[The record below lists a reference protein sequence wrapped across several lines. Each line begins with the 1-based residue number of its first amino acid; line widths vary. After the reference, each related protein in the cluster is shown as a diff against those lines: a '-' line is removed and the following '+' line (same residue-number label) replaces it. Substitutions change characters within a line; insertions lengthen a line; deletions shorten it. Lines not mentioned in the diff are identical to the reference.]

1 MLKKLLISALIA
13 ASAIFAT
20 SCKKDDGQI
29 VPVDITVSAEEVI
42 IDSIPAGPV
51 QITLKSNR
59 PWSVDIQVE
68 NPWGDEN
75 ANWITVD
82 PIEGGQ
88 TEGQVITLTAQKN
101 VTDSINYERAVRVYF
116 RTDKQIFASV
126 RVYQKGVT
134 KPNAWVYKSVK
145 ELRDIAKDLDRNS
158 TDAIDIKEPWIVKGI
173 VISSGSNPQTVS
185 NKNLFIQD
193 ETAGILLYTDAYSNF
208 AFGDEVEVKLK
219 GGNIKYYHQLLQF
232 TPENTAMVSGTGL
245 KEEPKATLVE
255 NGEDFVKGTFESMY
269 VKMTAQVVSSDLEK
283 TMADSPVIETE
294 DGASF
299 LMYTRSE
306 GPSWSTQKVPQGA
319 GTVYGLCT
327 SYSGVYQLVPQREKD
342 FAEMTGARFTGKP
355 AVTTGEAQLSDDMES
370 ALLSGSFVYE
380 GEVSD
385 ITEVGFYWKKSEDEE
400 YTELKA
406 DAVSESFTATLAGLE
421 KGATYS
427 FKAYVKIGE
436 RCYEGSEKLF
446 ITSDETILTVA
457 QFVEVLKTLESGSSL
472 INVGTYVE
480 GIVVGDGDGGN
491 LNKAL
496 AVADASGEANSGMY
510 IYDKDGAFV
519 NNFNIGDKVKIRL
532 AGAKLEI
539 YNELREIVWDSY
551 SDDIELISSANSFT
565 IPQITAAQFNS
576 GNYQAMRVEV
586 INLQSKNGQGAVW
599 NDGSN
604 NNINTIFAD
613 DSGEEIAVRT
623 YKGVSWASNAI
634 PEDVIGGII
643 GVASC
648 YGTTQ
653 QLFPVVESDVA
664 AFTSVV
670 NFKSFEVSA
679 SEDLANI
686 NFAIEYTVN
695 EKEVSAAY
703 IRAKKEGSSES
714 QDFAINP
721 IESPII
727 YSIDIAQFERGVNYE
742 FTAVLVVDSKEYTQS
757 TIFFIPALAE
767 TTITVKELVEFLL
780 TAESGTSLA
789 GVATYVEGIVVGD
802 GDGGNLNKALAVADA
817 SGEANSGM
825 YIYDKSGAFVNNFN
839 IGDKVRIRLAG
850 AKLDIYNELREIVWD
865 SYADDIELI
874 SSANSFTIPQITA
887 AQFNSG
893 DYQAMRV
900 EVINLQSKNGQGAV
914 WNDGSNNNINTI
926 FADDSGEEIAVRT
939 YKSVSWAKNTI
950 NEEVK
955 GSIFGVASCY
965 NTTQQLFPVVE
976 SDVAAFKVP
985 IKFNSFEVT
994 LSEENGTVDFLI
1006 DYELEP
1012 GSTIDYISLF
1022 GETDNVRDFEHP
1034 FDAASFGVSPLTYSK
1049 SIDELKRGKLYNFCV
1064 AFVVDGYTYLT
1075 QGVQLFIPEVQ
1086 ETTFTVKELVNHLL
1100 SAQENESLAS
1110 VATYVEGYV
1119 AGYNQD
1125 ENLFKCLAVVDNT
1138 GEEYSGVMLYGQNEF
1153 NSDFQ
1158 IGDKV
1163 RIALA
1168 NAYYSPFNG
1177 LRQVRFT
1184 SYTKDSDIQVLESGA
1199 TIQDVNISV
1208 ADFLTGAHQAMRVS
1222 VSGIS
1227 AKSDYVSKQWLN
1239 KPLFTDGS
1247 NEFYVETYKTS
1258 SWAEEYISDAS
1269 GTVRGIH
1276 YGTSLKPQTRSDID
1290 EALFGSAPSAI
1301 ITPVPLPAG
1310 FDPTTANFDIL
1321 SAMSAS
1327 GSSYNKAEANTGDIN
1342 GSGNVT
1348 ILKLDPRK
1356 AEAYLEAPV
1365 PAGAAGATKLSMV
1378 AVSWKG
1384 DSAEF
1389 IVTIKNGGTIN
1400 GQESVSFTAP
1410 SNDGASSTAPFHLT
1424 NLTEYYEFTLDGIT
1438 DESVIR
1444 IEAKA
1449 KRALVS
1455 AVNFE

>member
-1 MLKKLLISALIA
+1 MNNSNLIIVMLKKLLISALIA

-42 IDSIPAGPV
+42 IDSIPTGPV

-101 VTDSINYERAVRVYF
+101 VTDSVNYERAVRIYF

-145 ELRDIAKDLDRNS
+145 ELRDIAKDLDRNT

-185 NKNLFIQD
+185 SKNLFIQD
-193 ETAGILLYTDAYSNF
+193 ETAGILLYTDAYTNF

-219 GGNIKYYHQLLQF
+219 GGNIKYYNQLLQF
-232 TPENTAMVSGTGL
+232 TPENTAMVSGTGR

-255 NGEDFVKGTFESMY
+255 NGEDFVKGTYESMY

-319 GTVYGLCT
+319 GTVYGLCN
-327 SYSGVYQLVPQREKD
+327 SFSGVYQLVPQREKD

-355 AVTTGEAQLSDDMES
+355 AVTTGEAQLSDNMES

-385 ITEVGFYWKKSEDEE
+385 ITEAGFYWKKSEDEE
-400 YTELKA
+400 YAELKA
-406 DAVSESFTATLAGLE
+406 DVVSESFTATLTGLE
-421 KGATYS
+421 KGASYS

-496 AVADASGEANSGMY
+496 AVADAAGEANSGMY

-519 NNFNIGDKVKIRL
+519 ND
-532 AGAKLEI
+532 
-539 YNELREIVWDSY
+539 
-551 SDDIELISSANSFT
+551 
-565 IPQITAAQFNS
+565 
-576 GNYQAMRVEV
+576 
-586 INLQSKNGQGAVW
+586 
-599 NDGSN
+599 
-604 NNINTIFAD
+604 
-613 DSGEEIAVRT
+613 
-623 YKGVSWASNAI
+623 
-634 PEDVIGGII
+634 
-643 GVASC
+643 
-648 YGTTQ
+648 
-653 QLFPVVESDVA
+653 
-664 AFTSVV
+664 
-670 NFKSFEVSA
+670 
-679 SEDLANI
+679 
-686 NFAIEYTVN
+686 
-695 EKEVSAAY
+695 
-703 IRAKKEGSSES
+703 
-714 QDFAINP
+714 
-721 IESPII
+721 
-727 YSIDIAQFERGVNYE
+727 
-742 FTAVLVVDSKEYTQS
+742 
-757 TIFFIPALAE
+757 
-767 TTITVKELVEFLL
+767 
-780 TAESGTSLA
+780 
-789 GVATYVEGIVVGD
+789 
-802 GDGGNLNKALAVADA
+802 
-817 SGEANSGM
+817 
-825 YIYDKSGAFVNNFN
+825 FN

-865 SYADDIELI
+865 SYSDDIELI
-874 SSANSFTIPQITA
+874 SSGNSFTIPQITA

-900 EVINLQSKNGQGAV
+900 EVINLQSKNGPGAV
-914 WNDGSNNNINTI
+914 WNDGSSNNVNTYFEDI
-926 FADDSGEEIAVRT
+926 STKEEIIVRT
-939 YKSVSWAKNTI
+939 YKGVSWAKSVIGHLNI
-950 NEEVK
+950 AAI
-955 GSIFGVASCY
+955 SGVASCY
-965 NTTQQLFPVVE
+965 GTTQQLFPVVE
-976 SDVAAFKVP
+976 SDIAAFDVP
-985 IKFNSFEVT
+985 ITFNTFEIS
-994 LSEENGTVDFLI
+994 LSEDNSTVDFLLE
-1006 DYELEP
+1006 YELKSSAEL
-1012 GSTIDYISLF
+1012 STVKLL
-1022 GETDNVRDFEHP
+1022 GETGGE
-1034 FDAASFGVSPLTYSK
+1034 GVLELEMTAGSPITYS
-1049 SIDELKRGKLYNFCV
+1049 IDINELQRGATYNFF
-1064 AFVVDGYTYLT
+1064 FVFMIDDQTYTT
-1075 QGVQLFIPEVQ
+1075 EGKSFFVPELE
-1086 ETTFTVKELVNHLL
+1086 ETTITVKELVTRLL
-1100 SAQENESLAS
+1100 DTEDGASLAS

-1125 ENLFKCLAVVDNT
+1125 QNLFRCLAVVDNT
-1138 GEEYSGVMLYGQNEF
+1138 GEEYSGVMLYGQDEF
-1153 NSDFQ
+1153 NTDFQ

-1163 RIALA
+1163 RISLA
-1168 NAYYSPFNG
+1168 NAYYSPYNG
-1177 LRQVRFT
+1177 LRQVKFT
-1184 SYTKDSDIQVLESGA
+1184 SYEKGVDIEVIESGA
-1199 TIQDVNISV
+1199 TIQDVNIS
-1208 ADFLTGAHQAMRVS
+1208 AAEFLTGAHQAMRVS
-1222 VSGIS
+1222 VSGIT
-1227 AKSDYVSKQWLN
+1227 AKADYVSKQWLN

-1258 SWAEEYISDAS
+1258 SWAEEYISDAT

-1276 YGTSLKPQTRSDID
+1276 YGTSLKPQTKSDID
-1290 EALFGSAPSAI
+1290 EALFGSAPSDV
-1301 ITPVPLPAG
+1301 ITPVPLPSD

-1321 SAMSAS
+1321 SAMSAP
-1327 GSSYNKAEANTGDIN
+1327 GSSHNKADGNTGDIN
-1342 GSGNVT
+1342 GSETIT

-1356 AEAYLEAPV
+1356 AQAYLEAPV
-1365 PAGAAGATKLSMV
+1365 PAGVAGATKLSMV

-1384 DSAEF
+1384 DSAEI

-1400 GQESVSFTAP
+1400 GQESISFTAP
-1410 SNDGASSTAPFHLT
+1410 SNDGASFSAPFHIT
-1424 NLTEYYEFTLDGIT
+1424 DLTEYYEFTLDGIT
-1438 DESVIR
+1438 NESVIR
-1444 IEAKA
+1444 IEAKS
-1449 KRALVS
+1449 KRALVA

>member
-1 MLKKLLISALIA
+1 MNNSNLIIVMLKKLLISALIA

-42 IDSIPAGPV
+42 IDSIPTGPV

-82 PIEGGQ
+82 PQEGGQ

-101 VTDSINYERAVRVYF
+101 VTDSVNYERAVRIYF

-145 ELRDIAKDLDRNS
+145 ELRDIAKDLDRNT

-185 NKNLFIQD
+185 SKNLFIQD
-193 ETAGILLYTDAYSNF
+193 ETAGILLYTDAYTNF

-219 GGNIKYYHQLLQF
+219 GGNIKYYYQLLQF
-232 TPENTAMVSGTGL
+232 TPENTAMVSGTGR

-255 NGEDFVKGTFESMY
+255 NGEDFVKGTYESMY

-319 GTVYGLCT
+319 GTVYGLCN
-327 SYSGVYQLVPQREKD
+327 SFSGVYQLVPQREKD

-355 AVTTGEAQLSDDMES
+355 AVTTGEAQLSDNME

-385 ITEVGFYWKKSEDEE
+385 ITEAGFYWKKSENEE
-400 YTELKA
+400 YSELKA
-406 DAVSESFTATLAGLE
+406 DAVSESFTATLTGLE

-496 AVADASGEANSGMY
+496 AVADAAGEANSGMY

-519 NNFNIGDKVKIRL
+519 ND
-532 AGAKLEI
+532 
-539 YNELREIVWDSY
+539 
-551 SDDIELISSANSFT
+551 
-565 IPQITAAQFNS
+565 
-576 GNYQAMRVEV
+576 
-586 INLQSKNGQGAVW
+586 
-599 NDGSN
+599 
-604 NNINTIFAD
+604 
-613 DSGEEIAVRT
+613 
-623 YKGVSWASNAI
+623 
-634 PEDVIGGII
+634 
-643 GVASC
+643 
-648 YGTTQ
+648 
-653 QLFPVVESDVA
+653 
-664 AFTSVV
+664 
-670 NFKSFEVSA
+670 
-679 SEDLANI
+679 
-686 NFAIEYTVN
+686 
-695 EKEVSAAY
+695 
-703 IRAKKEGSSES
+703 
-714 QDFAINP
+714 
-721 IESPII
+721 
-727 YSIDIAQFERGVNYE
+727 
-742 FTAVLVVDSKEYTQS
+742 
-757 TIFFIPALAE
+757 
-767 TTITVKELVEFLL
+767 
-780 TAESGTSLA
+780 
-789 GVATYVEGIVVGD
+789 
-802 GDGGNLNKALAVADA
+802 
-817 SGEANSGM
+817 
-825 YIYDKSGAFVNNFN
+825 FN

-865 SYADDIELI
+865 SYSDDIELI
-874 SSANSFTIPQITA
+874 SSGNSFTIPQITA

-914 WNDGSNNNINTI
+914 WNDGTNNNVNTI

-939 YKSVSWAKNTI
+939 YKGVSWAKNI
-950 NEEVK
+950 IADKVEA
-955 GSIFGVASCY
+955 SISGVASCY
-965 NTTQQLFPVVE
+965 GTTQQLFPVVE
-976 SDVAAFKVP
+976 SDIAAFNIP
-985 IKFNSFEVT
+985 ITFNTFEIS
-994 LSEENGTVDFLI
+994 LSEDNSTVDFLLE
-1006 DYELEP
+1006 YELKSSAEL
-1012 GSTIDYISLF
+1012 TTVNLF
-1022 GETDNVRDFEHP
+1022 GETGGQ
-1034 FDAASFGVSPLTYSK
+1034 GVLELEMTAGSPITYS
-1049 SIDELKRGKLYNFCV
+1049 IDINELQRGATYNFFFS
-1064 AFVVDGYTYLT
+1064 FVIDDQTYHT
-1075 QGVQLFIPEVQ
+1075 EGKSFFVPELE
-1086 ETTFTVKELVNHLL
+1086 ETTITVKELVTRLL
-1100 SAQENESLAS
+1100 DTEDGASLAS

-1125 ENLFKCLAVVDNT
+1125 QNLFKCLAVVDNT
-1138 GEEYSGVMLYGQNEF
+1138 GEEYSGVMLYGQDEF
-1153 NSDFQ
+1153 NTDFQ

-1163 RIALA
+1163 RISLA
-1168 NAYYSPFNG
+1168 NAYYSPYNG
-1177 LRQVRFT
+1177 LRQVKFT
-1184 SYTKDSDIQVLESGA
+1184 SYEKGVDIEVIESGA
-1199 TIQDVNISV
+1199 TIQDVNIS
-1208 ADFLTGAHQAMRVS
+1208 AAEFLTGAHQAMRVS
-1222 VSGIS
+1222 VIGIT
-1227 AKSDYVSKQWLN
+1227 AKADYVSKQWLN

-1258 SWAEEYISDAS
+1258 SWAEEYISDAT

-1276 YGTSLKPQTRSDID
+1276 YGTSLKPQTKSDID
-1290 EALFGSAPSAI
+1290 EALFGSAPSDV
-1301 ITPVPLPAG
+1301 ITPVPLPSD

-1321 SAMSAS
+1321 SAMSAP
-1327 GSSYNKAEANTGDIN
+1327 GSSHNKADGNTGDIN
-1342 GSGNVT
+1342 GSETIT

-1356 AEAYLEAPV
+1356 AQAYLEAPV
-1365 PAGAAGATKLSMV
+1365 PAGVAGATKLSMV

-1384 DSAEF
+1384 DSAEI

-1400 GQESVSFTAP
+1400 GQESISFTAP
-1410 SNDGASSTAPFHLT
+1410 SNDGASSTAPFHLN

-1444 IEAKA
+1444 IEAKS
-1449 KRALVS
+1449 KRALVA

>member
-355 AVTTGEAQLSDDMES
+355 AVSTGEAQLSDDMES

-664 AFTSVV
+664 AF
-670 NFKSFEVSA
+670 
-679 SEDLANI
+679 
-686 NFAIEYTVN
+686 
-695 EKEVSAAY
+695 
-703 IRAKKEGSSES
+703 
-714 QDFAINP
+714 
-721 IESPII
+721 
-727 YSIDIAQFERGVNYE
+727 
-742 FTAVLVVDSKEYTQS
+742 
-757 TIFFIPALAE
+757 
-767 TTITVKELVEFLL
+767 
-780 TAESGTSLA
+780 
-789 GVATYVEGIVVGD
+789 
-802 GDGGNLNKALAVADA
+802 
-817 SGEANSGM
+817 
-825 YIYDKSGAFVNNFN
+825 
-839 IGDKVRIRLAG
+839 
-850 AKLDIYNELREIVWD
+850 
-865 SYADDIELI
+865 
-874 SSANSFTIPQITA
+874 
-887 AQFNSG
+887 
-893 DYQAMRV
+893 
-900 EVINLQSKNGQGAV
+900 
-914 WNDGSNNNINTI
+914 
-926 FADDSGEEIAVRT
+926 
-939 YKSVSWAKNTI
+939 
-950 NEEVK
+950 
-955 GSIFGVASCY
+955 
-965 NTTQQLFPVVE
+965 
-976 SDVAAFKVP
+976 KVP

-1012 GSTIDYISLF
+1012 GSTVDYISIF

-1064 AFVVDGYTYLT
+1064 VFVVDGYTYLT

-1290 EALFGSAPSAI
+1290 EALFGSAPADV

>member
-1 MLKKLLISALIA
+1 MLKKLLISAFIA
-13 ASAIFAT
+13 ALAIFAT

-101 VTDSINYERAVRVYF
+101 VTDSVNYERAVRVYF

-193 ETAGILLYTDAYSNF
+193 ETAGILLYTDAYTNF
-208 AFGDEVEVKLK
+208 AFGDEVEVRLK

-232 TPENTAMVSGTGL
+232 TPENTAMVSGTGR

-299 LMYTRSE
+299 LMFTRSE

-355 AVTTGEAQLSDDMES
+355 AVTTGEAQFSDDMES

-421 KGATYS
+421 KGTTYS

-446 ITSDETILTVA
+446 TTSDETILTVA

-532 AGAKLEI
+532 AGAKLDI

-551 SDDIELISSANSFT
+551 SDDIELISS
-565 IPQITAAQFNS
+565 
-576 GNYQAMRVEV
+576 G
-586 INLQSKNGQGAVW
+586 
-599 NDGSN
+599 
-604 NNINTIFAD
+604 
-613 DSGEEIAVRT
+613 
-623 YKGVSWASNAI
+623 
-634 PEDVIGGII
+634 
-643 GVASC
+643 
-648 YGTTQ
+648 
-653 QLFPVVESDVA
+653 
-664 AFTSVV
+664 
-670 NFKSFEVSA
+670 
-679 SEDLANI
+679 
-686 NFAIEYTVN
+686 
-695 EKEVSAAY
+695 
-703 IRAKKEGSSES
+703 
-714 QDFAINP
+714 
-721 IESPII
+721 
-727 YSIDIAQFERGVNYE
+727 
-742 FTAVLVVDSKEYTQS
+742 
-757 TIFFIPALAE
+757 
-767 TTITVKELVEFLL
+767 
-780 TAESGTSLA
+780 
-789 GVATYVEGIVVGD
+789 
-802 GDGGNLNKALAVADA
+802 
-817 SGEANSGM
+817 
-825 YIYDKSGAFVNNFN
+825 
-839 IGDKVRIRLAG
+839 
-850 AKLDIYNELREIVWD
+850 
-865 SYADDIELI
+865 
-874 SSANSFTIPQITA
+874 NSFTIPQITA

-914 WNDGSNNNINTI
+914 WNDGSNNNINTT
-926 FADDSGEEIAVRT
+926 FADESGAEIAVRT
-939 YKSVSWAKNTI
+939 YKGVSWALNTI
-950 NEEVK
+950 AEDVV
-955 GSIFGVASCY
+955 GSILGVASCY

-1012 GSTIDYISLF
+1012 GSTIGFISIF
-1022 GETDNVRDFEHP
+1022 GETDNVQDFEHP

-1049 SIDELKRGKLYNFCV
+1049 SIDELKRGKLYNFCA

-1086 ETTFTVKELVNHLL
+1086 ETTFTVKELVNYLL

-1125 ENLFKCLAVVDNT
+1125 QNLFRCLAVVDNT
-1138 GEEYSGVMLYGQNEF
+1138 GEEYSGVMLYGQDEF
-1153 NSDFQ
+1153 NTDFQ

-1163 RIALA
+1163 RISLA
-1168 NAYYSPFNG
+1168 NAYYSPYNG
-1177 LRQVRFT
+1177 LRQVKFT
-1184 SYTKDSDIQVLESGA
+1184 SYEKGVDIEVIESGA
-1199 TIQDVNISV
+1199 TIQDVNIS
-1208 ADFLTGAHQAMRVS
+1208 AAEFLTGAHQAMRVS
-1222 VSGIS
+1222 VSGIT
-1227 AKSDYVSKQWLN
+1227 AKADYVSKQWLN

-1258 SWAEEYISDAS
+1258 SWAEEYISDAT

-1290 EALFGSAPSAI
+1290 EALFGSAPADV
-1301 ITPVPLPAG
+1301 ITPVPLPSD

-1321 SAMSAS
+1321 SAMSAP
-1327 GSSYNKAEANTGDIN
+1327 GSSHNKADGNTGDIN
-1342 GSGNVT
+1342 GSETIT

-1356 AEAYLEAPV
+1356 AQAYLEAPV
-1365 PAGAAGATKLSMV
+1365 PAGVAGATKLSMV

-1384 DSAEF
+1384 DSAEI

-1410 SNDGASSTAPFHLT
+1410 SNDGASSTAPFHLN

-1444 IEAKA
+1444 IEAKS
-1449 KRALVS
+1449 KRALVA

>member
-1 MLKKLLISALIA
+1 MNNSNLIIVMLKKLLISALIA

-42 IDSIPAGPV
+42 IDSIPTGPV

-82 PIEGGQ
+82 PQEGGQ

-101 VTDSINYERAVRVYF
+101 VTDSVNYERAVRVYF

-319 GTVYGLCT
+319 GTVYGLCN
-327 SYSGVYQLVPQREKD
+327 SFSGVYQLVPQREKD

-355 AVTTGEAQLSDDMES
+355 AVTTGEAQLSDNMGS

-385 ITEVGFYWKKSEDEE
+385 ITEAGFYWKKSEDEE
-400 YTELKA
+400 YAELKA
-406 DAVSESFTATLAGLE
+406 DVVSESFTATLTGLE
-421 KGATYS
+421 KGTSYS

-496 AVADASGEANSGMY
+496 AVADAAGEANSGMY

-519 NNFNIGDKVKIRL
+519 NDFNIGDKVKIRL
-532 AGAKLEI
+532 AGAKLDI
-539 YNELREIVWDSY
+539 YNKLREIVWDSY
-551 SDDIELISSANSFT
+551 ADDIELISSGNSFT

-576 GNYQAMRVEV
+576 GEYQAMRVEV
-586 INLQSKNGQGAVW
+586 INLQSKNDPGAVW
-599 NDGSN
+599 NDGTN
-604 NNINTIFAD
+604 NNVNTIFAD

-623 YKGVSWASNAI
+623 YKGVSWAKN
-634 PEDVIGGII
+634 II
-643 GVASC
+643 ADKVEASISGVASC

-653 QLFPVVESDVA
+653 QLFPVVESDIA
-664 AFTSVV
+664 AFNIPITF
-670 NFKSFEVSA
+670 NTFEISL
-679 SEDLANI
+679 SEDNSTVDFLL
-686 NFAIEYTVN
+686 EYELKSSAELTTVN
-695 EKEVSAAY
+695 LFGETGGQGVLELEMTA
-703 IRAKKEGSSES
+703 G
-714 QDFAINP
+714 
-721 IESPII
+721 SPIT
-727 YSIDIAQFERGVNYE
+727 YSIDINELQRGATYN
-742 FTAVLVVDSKEYTQS
+742 
-757 TIFFIPALAE
+757 FFFSFVIDDQTYHTEGKSFFVPELEE
-767 TTITVKELVEFLL
+767 TTITVKELVTRLL
-780 TAESGTSLA
+780 DTE
-789 GVATYVEGIVVGD
+789 D
-802 GDGGNLNKALAVADA
+802 GA
-817 SGEANSGM
+817 
-825 YIYDKSGAFVNNFN
+825 
-839 IGDKVRIRLAG
+839 
-850 AKLDIYNELREIVWD
+850 
-865 SYADDIELI
+865 
-874 SSANSFTIPQITA
+874 
-887 AQFNSG
+887 
-893 DYQAMRV
+893 
-900 EVINLQSKNGQGAV
+900 
-914 WNDGSNNNINTI
+914 
-926 FADDSGEEIAVRT
+926 
-939 YKSVSWAKNTI
+939 
-950 NEEVK
+950 
-955 GSIFGVASCY
+955 
-965 NTTQQLFPVVE
+965 
-976 SDVAAFKVP
+976 
-985 IKFNSFEVT
+985 
-994 LSEENGTVDFLI
+994 
-1006 DYELEP
+1006 
-1012 GSTIDYISLF
+1012 
-1022 GETDNVRDFEHP
+1022 
-1034 FDAASFGVSPLTYSK
+1034 
-1049 SIDELKRGKLYNFCV
+1049 
-1064 AFVVDGYTYLT
+1064 
-1075 QGVQLFIPEVQ
+1075 
-1086 ETTFTVKELVNHLL
+1086 
-1100 SAQENESLAS
+1100 SLAS

-1125 ENLFKCLAVVDNT
+1125 QNLFKCLAVVDNT
-1138 GEEYSGVMLYGQNEF
+1138 GEEYSGVMLYGQDEF
-1153 NSDFQ
+1153 NTDFQ

-1163 RIALA
+1163 RISLA
-1168 NAYYSPFNG
+1168 NAYYSPYNG

-1184 SYTKDSDIQVLESGA
+1184 SYEKGVDIEVIESGA
-1199 TIQDVNISV
+1199 TIQDVNIS
-1208 ADFLTGAHQAMRVS
+1208 AAEFLTGAHQAMRVS
-1222 VSGIS
+1222 VSGIT
-1227 AKSDYVSKQWLN
+1227 AKADYVSKQWLN

-1258 SWAEEYISDAS
+1258 SWAEEYISDAT

-1276 YGTSLKPQTRSDID
+1276 YGTSLKPQTKSDID
-1290 EALFGSAPSAI
+1290 EALFGSAPSDV
-1301 ITPVPLPAG
+1301 ITPVPLPSD

-1321 SAMSAS
+1321 SAMSAP
-1327 GSSYNKAEANTGDIN
+1327 GSSHNKADGNTGDIN
-1342 GSGNVT
+1342 GSETIT

-1356 AEAYLEAPV
+1356 AQAYLEAPV
-1365 PAGAAGATKLSMV
+1365 PAGVAGATKLSMV

-1384 DSAEF
+1384 DSAEI

-1400 GQESVSFTAP
+1400 GQESISFTAP
-1410 SNDGASSTAPFHLT
+1410 SNDGASFSAPFHIT
-1424 NLTEYYEFTLDGIT
+1424 DLTEYYEFTLDGIT
-1438 DESVIR
+1438 NESVIR
-1444 IEAKA
+1444 IEAKS
-1449 KRALVS
+1449 KRALVA

>member
-1 MLKKLLISALIA
+1 MNNSNLIIVMLKKLLISALIA

-255 NGEDFVKGTFESMY
+255 NGEDFVNGTFESMY

-355 AVTTGEAQLSDDMES
+355 AVSTGEAQLSDDMES

-421 KGATYS
+421 KGTTYS

-532 AGAKLEI
+532 AGAKLDI

-551 SDDIELISSANSFT
+551 SDDIELISS
-565 IPQITAAQFNS
+565 
-576 GNYQAMRVEV
+576 G
-586 INLQSKNGQGAVW
+586 
-599 NDGSN
+599 
-604 NNINTIFAD
+604 
-613 DSGEEIAVRT
+613 
-623 YKGVSWASNAI
+623 
-634 PEDVIGGII
+634 
-643 GVASC
+643 
-648 YGTTQ
+648 
-653 QLFPVVESDVA
+653 
-664 AFTSVV
+664 
-670 NFKSFEVSA
+670 
-679 SEDLANI
+679 
-686 NFAIEYTVN
+686 
-695 EKEVSAAY
+695 
-703 IRAKKEGSSES
+703 
-714 QDFAINP
+714 
-721 IESPII
+721 
-727 YSIDIAQFERGVNYE
+727 
-742 FTAVLVVDSKEYTQS
+742 
-757 TIFFIPALAE
+757 
-767 TTITVKELVEFLL
+767 
-780 TAESGTSLA
+780 
-789 GVATYVEGIVVGD
+789 
-802 GDGGNLNKALAVADA
+802 
-817 SGEANSGM
+817 
-825 YIYDKSGAFVNNFN
+825 
-839 IGDKVRIRLAG
+839 
-850 AKLDIYNELREIVWD
+850 
-865 SYADDIELI
+865 
-874 SSANSFTIPQITA
+874 NSFTIPQITA

-914 WNDGSNNNINTI
+914 WNDGSSNNINTI

-1012 GSTIDYISLF
+1012 GSTVDYISLF

-1301 ITPVPLPAG
+1301 ITPVPLPSD

-1327 GSSYNKAEANTGDIN
+1327 GSSYNKADGNTGDIN
-1342 GSGNVT
+1342 ESETIT

-1356 AEAYLEAPV
+1356 EEAYLEAPV
-1365 PAGAAGATKLSMV
+1365 PAGVAGATKLSMV

-1384 DSAEF
+1384 DSAEI

-1410 SNDGASSTAPFHLT
+1410 SNDGASFSAPFHLT
-1424 NLTEYYEFTLDGIT
+1424 LTEYYEFTLDGIT

-1444 IEAKA
+1444 IEAKS
-1449 KRALVS
+1449 KRALVA

>member
-42 IDSIPAGPV
+42 IDSIPTGPV

-82 PIEGGQ
+82 PQEGGQ

-101 VTDSINYERAVRVYF
+101 VTDSVNYERAVRIYF

-145 ELRDIAKDLDRNS
+145 ELRDIAKDLDRNT

-185 NKNLFIQD
+185 SKNLFIQD
-193 ETAGILLYTDAYSNF
+193 ETAGILLYTDAYTNF

-232 TPENTAMVSGTGL
+232 TPENTAMVSGTGR

-255 NGEDFVKGTFESMY
+255 NGEDFVKGTYESMY

-319 GTVYGLCT
+319 GTVYGLCN

-355 AVTTGEAQLSDDMES
+355 VVTTGEAQLSDNMES

-385 ITEVGFYWKKSEDEE
+385 ITEAGFYWKKSEDEE
-400 YTELKA
+400 YAELKA
-406 DAVSESFTATLAGLE
+406 DAVSESFTATLTGLE
-421 KGATYS
+421 KGTSYS

-496 AVADASGEANSGMY
+496 AVADAAGEANSGMY

-519 NNFNIGDKVKIRL
+519 ND
-532 AGAKLEI
+532 
-539 YNELREIVWDSY
+539 
-551 SDDIELISSANSFT
+551 
-565 IPQITAAQFNS
+565 
-576 GNYQAMRVEV
+576 
-586 INLQSKNGQGAVW
+586 
-599 NDGSN
+599 
-604 NNINTIFAD
+604 
-613 DSGEEIAVRT
+613 
-623 YKGVSWASNAI
+623 
-634 PEDVIGGII
+634 
-643 GVASC
+643 
-648 YGTTQ
+648 
-653 QLFPVVESDVA
+653 
-664 AFTSVV
+664 
-670 NFKSFEVSA
+670 
-679 SEDLANI
+679 
-686 NFAIEYTVN
+686 
-695 EKEVSAAY
+695 
-703 IRAKKEGSSES
+703 
-714 QDFAINP
+714 
-721 IESPII
+721 
-727 YSIDIAQFERGVNYE
+727 
-742 FTAVLVVDSKEYTQS
+742 
-757 TIFFIPALAE
+757 
-767 TTITVKELVEFLL
+767 
-780 TAESGTSLA
+780 
-789 GVATYVEGIVVGD
+789 
-802 GDGGNLNKALAVADA
+802 
-817 SGEANSGM
+817 
-825 YIYDKSGAFVNNFN
+825 FN

-850 AKLDIYNELREIVWD
+850 AKLDIYNKLREIVWD
-865 SYADDIELI
+865 SYSNDIELI
-874 SSANSFTIPQITA
+874 SSGNSFTIPQITA

-900 EVINLQSKNGQGAV
+900 EVINLRSKNGPGAV
-914 WNDGSNNNINTI
+914 WNDGANNNVNTI

-939 YKSVSWAKNTI
+939 YKGVSWANNI
-950 NEEVK
+950 ISDLVEA
-955 GSIFGVASCY
+955 SISGVASCY
-965 NTTQQLFPVVE
+965 GTTQQLFPVVE
-976 SDVAAFKVP
+976 SDIAAFNIP
-985 IKFNSFEVT
+985 ITFNTFEIS
-994 LSEENGTVDFLI
+994 LSEDNSTVDFLLE
-1006 DYELEP
+1006 YELKSSAELT
-1012 GSTIDYISLF
+1012 SVNLF
-1022 GETDNVRDFEHP
+1022 GETGGQSVLELEMT
-1034 FDAASFGVSPLTYSK
+1034 AGSPITYS
-1049 SIDELKRGKLYNFCV
+1049 IDINELQRGATYNFF
-1064 AFVVDGYTYLT
+1064 FVFMIDGQTYTT
-1075 QGVQLFIPEVQ
+1075 EGKSFFVPELE
-1086 ETTFTVKELVNHLL
+1086 ETTITVKELVTRLL
-1100 SAQENESLAS
+1100 DTEDGASLAS

-1125 ENLFKCLAVVDNT
+1125 QNLFRCLAVVDNT
-1138 GEEYSGVMLYGQNEF
+1138 GEEYSGVMLYGQDEF
-1153 NSDFQ
+1153 NTDFQ

-1163 RIALA
+1163 RISLA
-1168 NAYYSPFNG
+1168 NAYYSPYNG
-1177 LRQVRFT
+1177 LRQVKFT
-1184 SYTKDSDIQVLESGA
+1184 SYEKGVDIEVIESGA
-1199 TIQDVNISV
+1199 TIQDVNIS
-1208 ADFLTGAHQAMRVS
+1208 AAEFLTGAHQAMRVS
-1222 VSGIS
+1222 VSGIT
-1227 AKSDYVSKQWLN
+1227 AKADYVSKQWLN

-1258 SWAEEYISDAS
+1258 SWAEEYISDAT

-1276 YGTSLKPQTRSDID
+1276 YGTSLKPQTKSDID
-1290 EALFGSAPSAI
+1290 EALFGSAPSDV
-1301 ITPVPLPAG
+1301 ITPVPLPSD

-1321 SAMSAS
+1321 SAMSAP
-1327 GSSYNKAEANTGDIN
+1327 GSSHNKADGNTGDIN
-1342 GSGNVT
+1342 GSETIT

-1356 AEAYLEAPV
+1356 AQAYLEAPV

-1384 DSAEF
+1384 DSAEI

-1410 SNDGASSTAPFHLT
+1410 SNDGASSTAPFHLN

-1444 IEAKA
+1444 IEAKS
-1449 KRALVS
+1449 KRALVA

>member
-1 MLKKLLISALIA
+1 MNNSNLIIVMLKKLLISALIA

-355 AVTTGEAQLSDDMES
+355 AVSTGEAQLSDDMES

-519 NNFNIGDKVKIRL
+519 NNFNIGDKV
-532 AGAKLEI
+532 
-539 YNELREIVWDSY
+539 
-551 SDDIELISSANSFT
+551 
-565 IPQITAAQFNS
+565 
-576 GNYQAMRVEV
+576 
-586 INLQSKNGQGAVW
+586 
-599 NDGSN
+599 
-604 NNINTIFAD
+604 
-613 DSGEEIAVRT
+613 
-623 YKGVSWASNAI
+623 
-634 PEDVIGGII
+634 
-643 GVASC
+643 
-648 YGTTQ
+648 
-653 QLFPVVESDVA
+653 
-664 AFTSVV
+664 
-670 NFKSFEVSA
+670 
-679 SEDLANI
+679 
-686 NFAIEYTVN
+686 
-695 EKEVSAAY
+695 
-703 IRAKKEGSSES
+703 
-714 QDFAINP
+714 
-721 IESPII
+721 
-727 YSIDIAQFERGVNYE
+727 
-742 FTAVLVVDSKEYTQS
+742 
-757 TIFFIPALAE
+757 
-767 TTITVKELVEFLL
+767 
-780 TAESGTSLA
+780 
-789 GVATYVEGIVVGD
+789 
-802 GDGGNLNKALAVADA
+802 
-817 SGEANSGM
+817 
-825 YIYDKSGAFVNNFN
+825 
-839 IGDKVRIRLAG
+839 RIRLAG

-865 SYADDIELI
+865 SYSDDIELI
-874 SSANSFTIPQITA
+874 SSGNSFTIPQITA

-1012 GSTIDYISLF
+1012 GSTVDYISLF

-1168 NAYYSPFNG
+1168 NAYYSPYNG

-1301 ITPVPLPAG
+1301 ITPVPLPSD

-1327 GSSYNKAEANTGDIN
+1327 GSSYNKAQANTGDIN
-1342 GSGNVT
+1342 DSETIT
-1348 ILKLDPRK
+1348 ILKLDPRS

-1365 PAGAAGATKLSMV
+1365 PAGVAGATKLSMV

-1410 SNDGASSTAPFHLT
+1410 SNDGASFSAPFHLT
-1424 NLTEYYEFTLDGIT
+1424 LTEYYEFTLDGIT

>member
-42 IDSIPAGPV
+42 IDSIPTGPV

-82 PIEGGQ
+82 PQEGGQ

-101 VTDSINYERAVRVYF
+101 VTDSVNYERAVRIYF

-145 ELRDIAKDLDRNS
+145 ELRDIAKDLDRNT

-185 NKNLFIQD
+185 SKNLFIQD
-193 ETAGILLYTDAYSNF
+193 ETAGILLYTDAYTNF

-232 TPENTAMVSGTGL
+232 TPENTAMVSGTGR

-255 NGEDFVKGTFESMY
+255 NGEDFVKGTYESMY

-319 GTVYGLCT
+319 GTVYGLCN

-355 AVTTGEAQLSDDMES
+355 AVTTGEAQLSDNMES

-385 ITEVGFYWKKSEDEE
+385 ITEAGFYWKKSEDEE
-400 YTELKA
+400 YAELKA
-406 DAVSESFTATLAGLE
+406 DAVSESFTATLTGLE
-421 KGATYS
+421 KGTSYS

-519 NNFNIGDKVKIRL
+519 NDFNIGDKVRIRL
-532 AGAKLEI
+532 AGAKLDI

-551 SDDIELISSANSFT
+551 SDDIELISSGNSFT

-576 GNYQAMRVEV
+576 GDYQAMRVEV
-586 INLQSKNGQGAVW
+586 INLQSKNGPGAVW
-599 NDGSN
+599 NDGTN
-604 NNINTIFAD
+604 NNVNTIFAD

-648 YGTTQ
+648 YGDTQ
-653 QLFPVVESDVA
+653 QLFPVVESDIA

-714 QDFAINP
+714 QNFAINP
-721 IESPII
+721 IESPIS

-757 TIFFIPALAE
+757 TVFFIPALAE

-802 GDGGNLNKALAVADA
+802 GDEGNLNKALAVADA

-825 YIYDKSGAFVNNFN
+825 YIYDKDGAFVNDFN

-865 SYADDIELI
+865 SYSDDIELI
-874 SSANSFTIPQITA
+874 SSGNSFTIPQITA

-900 EVINLQSKNGQGAV
+900 EVINLQSKNGLGAV
-914 WNDGSNNNINTI
+914 WNDGSSNNVNTYFEDI
-926 FADDSGEEIAVRT
+926 FTKEEVIVRT
-939 YKSVSWAKNTI
+939 YKGVSWAKSVIGHLNI
-950 NEEVK
+950 AAI
-955 GSIFGVASCY
+955 SGVASCY
-965 NTTQQLFPVVE
+965 GTTQQLFPVVE
-976 SDVAAFKVP
+976 SDIAAFDVP
-985 IKFNSFEVT
+985 ITFNTFEIS
-994 LSEENGTVDFLI
+994 LSEDNSTVDFLLE
-1006 DYELEP
+1006 YELKPSAELSTVVLLGESDEGVLELYMTA
-1012 GSTIDYISLF
+1012 GSPI
-1022 GETDNVRDFEHP
+1022 
-1034 FDAASFGVSPLTYSK
+1034 TYS
-1049 SIDELKRGKLYNFCV
+1049 IDINELQRGTTYNFYF
-1064 AFVVDGYTYLT
+1064 AFFIDGQTYTT
-1075 QGVQLFIPEVQ
+1075 EGKSFFVPELE
-1086 ETTFTVKELVNHLL
+1086 ETTITVKELVTRLL
-1100 SAQENESLAS
+1100 DTEDGASLAS

-1125 ENLFKCLAVVDNT
+1125 QNLFKCLAVVDNT

-1153 NSDFQ
+1153 NSDFK

-1163 RIALA
+1163 KISLA
-1168 NAYYSPFNG
+1168 KAYYSPYNG

-1184 SYTKDSDIQVLESGA
+1184 SYEKGVDIEVIESGA
-1199 TIQDVNISV
+1199 TIQDVNIS
-1208 ADFLTGAHQAMRVS
+1208 AAEFLTGAHQAMRVS
-1222 VSGIS
+1222 VSGIT
-1227 AKSDYVSKQWLN
+1227 AKADYVSKQWLN

-1258 SWAEEYISDAS
+1258 SWAEEYISDAT

-1276 YGTSLKPQTRSDID
+1276 YGTSLKPQTKSDID
-1290 EALFGSAPSAI
+1290 EALFGSAPSDV
-1301 ITPVPLPAG
+1301 ITPVPLPAD
-1310 FDPTTANFDIL
+1310 FDPTTANFNIV
-1321 SAMSAS
+1321 SAMSA
-1327 GSSYNKAEANTGDIN
+1327 GSSNKAQANTGDIN
-1342 GSGNVT
+1342 GSETIT
-1348 ILKLDPRK
+1348 ILKLDPRS
-1356 AEAYLEAPV
+1356 AAAYLEAPV
-1365 PAGAAGATKLSMV
+1365 PAGVAGATKLSMV
-1378 AVSWKG
+1378 AVSWNG
-1384 DSAEF
+1384 DSAEI

-1400 GQESVSFTAP
+1400 GQESISFTPA
-1410 SNDGASSTAPFHLT
+1410 SNTGASFSAPFHLT
-1424 NLTEYYEFTLDGIT
+1424 DLTEYYEFTLDGIT

-1444 IEAKA
+1444 IEAKS
-1449 KRALVS
+1449 KRALVA

>member
-42 IDSIPAGPV
+42 IDSIPTGPV

-82 PIEGGQ
+82 PQEGGQ

-101 VTDSINYERAVRVYF
+101 VTDSVNYERAVRIYF

-145 ELRDIAKDLDRNS
+145 ELRDIAKDLDRNT

-185 NKNLFIQD
+185 SKNLFIQD
-193 ETAGILLYTDAYSNF
+193 ETAGILLYTDAYTNF

-232 TPENTAMVSGTGL
+232 TPENTAMVSGTGR

-255 NGEDFVKGTFESMY
+255 NGEDFVKGTYESMY

-319 GTVYGLCT
+319 GTVYGLCN

-355 AVTTGEAQLSDDMES
+355 AVTTGEAQLSDNMES

-385 ITEVGFYWKKSEDEE
+385 ITEAGFYWKKSEDEE
-400 YTELKA
+400 YAELKA
-406 DAVSESFTATLAGLE
+406 DAVSESFTATLTGLE
-421 KGATYS
+421 KGTSYS

-519 NNFNIGDKVKIRL
+519 NDFNIGDKVRIRL
-532 AGAKLEI
+532 AGAKLDI
-539 YNELREIVWDSY
+539 YNKLREIVWDSY
-551 SDDIELISSANSFT
+551 SNDIELISSGNSFT

-576 GNYQAMRVEV
+576 GDYQAMRVEV
-586 INLQSKNGQGAVW
+586 INLQSKNGPGAVW
-599 NDGSN
+599 NDGTN
-604 NNINTIFAD
+604 NNVNTSFAD

-648 YGTTQ
+648 YGDTQ
-653 QLFPVVESDVA
+653 QLFPVVESDIA
-664 AFTSVV
+664 AFDVPITFNTFEISLSEDNSTVDFLLEYELKSSAELTSVNLFGETGGQSV
-670 NFKSFEVSA
+670 LELEMTA
-679 SEDLANI
+679 
-686 NFAIEYTVN
+686 
-695 EKEVSAAY
+695 
-703 IRAKKEGSSES
+703 G
-714 QDFAINP
+714 
-721 IESPII
+721 SPIT
-727 YSIDIAQFERGVNYE
+727 YSIDINELQRGATYN
-742 FTAVLVVDSKEYTQS
+742 
-757 TIFFIPALAE
+757 FFFAFVIDGQTYHTEGKSFFVPELEE
-767 TTITVKELVEFLL
+767 TTITVKELVTRLL
-780 TAESGTSLA
+780 DTE
-789 GVATYVEGIVVGD
+789 D
-802 GDGGNLNKALAVADA
+802 GA
-817 SGEANSGM
+817 
-825 YIYDKSGAFVNNFN
+825 
-839 IGDKVRIRLAG
+839 
-850 AKLDIYNELREIVWD
+850 
-865 SYADDIELI
+865 
-874 SSANSFTIPQITA
+874 
-887 AQFNSG
+887 
-893 DYQAMRV
+893 
-900 EVINLQSKNGQGAV
+900 
-914 WNDGSNNNINTI
+914 
-926 FADDSGEEIAVRT
+926 
-939 YKSVSWAKNTI
+939 
-950 NEEVK
+950 
-955 GSIFGVASCY
+955 
-965 NTTQQLFPVVE
+965 
-976 SDVAAFKVP
+976 
-985 IKFNSFEVT
+985 
-994 LSEENGTVDFLI
+994 
-1006 DYELEP
+1006 
-1012 GSTIDYISLF
+1012 
-1022 GETDNVRDFEHP
+1022 
-1034 FDAASFGVSPLTYSK
+1034 
-1049 SIDELKRGKLYNFCV
+1049 
-1064 AFVVDGYTYLT
+1064 
-1075 QGVQLFIPEVQ
+1075 
-1086 ETTFTVKELVNHLL
+1086 
-1100 SAQENESLAS
+1100 SLAS

-1125 ENLFKCLAVVDNT
+1125 QNLFKCLAVVDNT

-1153 NSDFQ
+1153 NSDFK

-1163 RIALA
+1163 KISLA
-1168 NAYYSPFNG
+1168 KAYYSPYNG

-1184 SYTKDSDIQVLESGA
+1184 SYEKGVDIEVIESGA
-1199 TIQDVNISV
+1199 TIQDVNIS
-1208 ADFLTGAHQAMRVS
+1208 AAEFLTGAHQAMRVS
-1222 VSGIS
+1222 VSGIT
-1227 AKSDYVSKQWLN
+1227 AKADYVSKQWLN

-1258 SWAEEYISDAS
+1258 SWAEEYISDAT

-1276 YGTSLKPQTRSDID
+1276 YGTSLKPQTKSDID
-1290 EALFGSAPSAI
+1290 EALFGSAPSDV

-1310 FDPTTANFDIL
+1310 FDPTTANFDIK
-1321 SAMSAS
+1321 SAMSA
-1327 GSSYNKAEANTGDIN
+1327 GKYNKAEANTGDIN
-1342 GSGNVT
+1342 GSETIT

-1356 AEAYLEAPV
+1356 EAAYLEAPV
-1365 PAGAAGATKLSMV
+1365 PAGVAGATKLSMV

-1400 GQESVSFTAP
+1400 GQESISFTAP
-1410 SNDGASSTAPFHLT
+1410 SNDGASFSAPFHLT
-1424 NLTEYYEFTLDGIT
+1424 NLNEYYEFTLDGIT
-1438 DESVIR
+1438 NESVIR
-1444 IEAKA
+1444 IEAKS
-1449 KRALVS
+1449 KRALVT

>member
-219 GGNIKYYHQLLQF
+219 GGNIKYYHQFLQF

-355 AVTTGEAQLSDDMES
+355 AVSTGEAQLSDDMES

-406 DAVSESFTATLAGLE
+406 DAVSESFTATLTGLE
-421 KGATYS
+421 KGTSYS

-519 NNFNIGDKVKIRL
+519 NDFNIGDKVRIRL
-532 AGAKLEI
+532 AGAKLDI

-551 SDDIELISSANSFT
+551 SDDIELISSGNSFT

-576 GNYQAMRVEV
+576 GDYQAMRVEV
-586 INLQSKNGQGAVW
+586 INLQSKNGPGAVW
-599 NDGSN
+599 NDGTN
-604 NNINTIFAD
+604 NNVNTIFAD

-648 YGTTQ
+648 YGDTQ
-653 QLFPVVESDVA
+653 QLFPVVESDIA

-714 QDFAINP
+714 QNFAINP
-721 IESPII
+721 IESPIS

-757 TIFFIPALAE
+757 TVFFIPALAE

-802 GDGGNLNKALAVADA
+802 GDEGNLNKALAVADA

-850 AKLDIYNELREIVWD
+850 AKLDIFNELREIVWD
-865 SYADDIELI
+865 SYSDDIELI
-874 SSANSFTIPQITA
+874 SSGNSFTIPQITA

-900 EVINLQSKNGQGAV
+900 EVINLQSKNGLGAV
-914 WNDGSNNNINTI
+914 WNDGSSNNVNTYFEDI
-926 FADDSGEEIAVRT
+926 FTKEEVIVRT
-939 YKSVSWAKNTI
+939 YKGVSWAKSVIGHLNI
-950 NEEVK
+950 AAI
-955 GSIFGVASCY
+955 SGVASCY
-965 NTTQQLFPVVE
+965 GTTQQLFPVVE
-976 SDVAAFKVP
+976 SDIAAFDVP
-985 IKFNSFEVT
+985 ITFNTFEIS
-994 LSEENGTVDFLI
+994 LSEDNSTVDFLLE
-1006 DYELEP
+1006 YELKPSAELSTVVLLGESDEGVLELYMTA
-1012 GSTIDYISLF
+1012 GSPI
-1022 GETDNVRDFEHP
+1022 
-1034 FDAASFGVSPLTYSK
+1034 TYS
-1049 SIDELKRGKLYNFCV
+1049 IDINELQRGTTYNFYF
-1064 AFVVDGYTYLT
+1064 AFFIDGQTYTT
-1075 QGVQLFIPEVQ
+1075 EGKSFFVPELE
-1086 ETTFTVKELVNHLL
+1086 ETTITVKELVTRLL
-1100 SAQENESLAS
+1100 DTEDGASLAS

-1125 ENLFKCLAVVDNT
+1125 QNLFKCLAVVDNT

-1153 NSDFQ
+1153 NSDFK

-1163 RIALA
+1163 KISLA
-1168 NAYYSPFNG
+1168 KAYYSPYNG

-1184 SYTKDSDIQVLESGA
+1184 SYEKGVDIEVIESGA
-1199 TIQDVNISV
+1199 TIQDVNIS
-1208 ADFLTGAHQAMRVS
+1208 AAEFLTGAHQAMRVS
-1222 VSGIS
+1222 VSGIT
-1227 AKSDYVSKQWLN
+1227 AKADYVSKQWLN

-1258 SWAEEYISDAS
+1258 SWAEEYISDAT

-1276 YGTSLKPQTRSDID
+1276 YGTSLKPQTKSDID
-1290 EALFGSAPSAI
+1290 EALFGSAPSDV
-1301 ITPVPLPAG
+1301 ITPVPLPAD
-1310 FDPTTANFDIL
+1310 FDPTTANFNIV
-1321 SAMSAS
+1321 SAMSA
-1327 GSSYNKAEANTGDIN
+1327 GSSNKAQANTGDIN
-1342 GSGNVT
+1342 GSETIT
-1348 ILKLDPRK
+1348 ILKLDPRS
-1356 AEAYLEAPV
+1356 AAAYLEAPV
-1365 PAGAAGATKLSMV
+1365 PAGVAGATKLSMV
-1378 AVSWKG
+1378 AVSWNG
-1384 DSAEF
+1384 DSAEI

-1410 SNDGASSTAPFHLT
+1410 SNDGASFSAPFHLT
-1424 NLTEYYEFTLDGIT
+1424 LTEYYEFTLDGIT

>member
-355 AVTTGEAQLSDDMES
+355 AVSTGEAQLSDDMES

-421 KGATYS
+421 KGTTYS

-532 AGAKLEI
+532 AGAKLDI

-551 SDDIELISSANSFT
+551 SDDIELISSGNSFT

-576 GNYQAMRVEV
+576 GDYQAMRVEV

-664 AFTSVV
+664 AF
-670 NFKSFEVSA
+670 
-679 SEDLANI
+679 
-686 NFAIEYTVN
+686 
-695 EKEVSAAY
+695 
-703 IRAKKEGSSES
+703 
-714 QDFAINP
+714 
-721 IESPII
+721 
-727 YSIDIAQFERGVNYE
+727 
-742 FTAVLVVDSKEYTQS
+742 
-757 TIFFIPALAE
+757 
-767 TTITVKELVEFLL
+767 
-780 TAESGTSLA
+780 
-789 GVATYVEGIVVGD
+789 
-802 GDGGNLNKALAVADA
+802 
-817 SGEANSGM
+817 
-825 YIYDKSGAFVNNFN
+825 
-839 IGDKVRIRLAG
+839 
-850 AKLDIYNELREIVWD
+850 
-865 SYADDIELI
+865 
-874 SSANSFTIPQITA
+874 
-887 AQFNSG
+887 
-893 DYQAMRV
+893 
-900 EVINLQSKNGQGAV
+900 
-914 WNDGSNNNINTI
+914 
-926 FADDSGEEIAVRT
+926 
-939 YKSVSWAKNTI
+939 
-950 NEEVK
+950 
-955 GSIFGVASCY
+955 
-965 NTTQQLFPVVE
+965 
-976 SDVAAFKVP
+976 KVP

-1012 GSTIDYISLF
+1012 GSTVDYISLF

-1301 ITPVPLPAG
+1301 ITPVPLPSD

-1321 SAMSAS
+1321 SAMSAP
-1327 GSSYNKAEANTGDIN
+1327 GSSYNKADGNTGDIN
-1342 GSGNVT
+1342 ESETIT

-1384 DSAEF
+1384 DSAEI

-1410 SNDGASSTAPFHLT
+1410 SNDGASFSAPFHLT
-1424 NLTEYYEFTLDGIT
+1424 LTEYYEFTLDGIT

-1444 IEAKA
+1444 IEAKS
-1449 KRALVS
+1449 KRALVA

>member
-255 NGEDFVKGTFESMY
+255 NGEDFLKGTFESMY

-355 AVTTGEAQLSDDMES
+355 AVSTGEAQLSDDMES

-385 ITEVGFYWKKSEDEE
+385 ITEVGFYWKKSENEE

-551 SDDIELISSANSFT
+551 SDDIELISSGNSFT

-599 NDGSN
+599 NDGS
-604 NNINTIFAD
+604 
-613 DSGEEIAVRT
+613 S
-623 YKGVSWASNAI
+623 
-634 PEDVIGGII
+634 
-643 GVASC
+643 
-648 YGTTQ
+648 
-653 QLFPVVESDVA
+653 
-664 AFTSVV
+664 
-670 NFKSFEVSA
+670 
-679 SEDLANI
+679 
-686 NFAIEYTVN
+686 
-695 EKEVSAAY
+695 
-703 IRAKKEGSSES
+703 
-714 QDFAINP
+714 
-721 IESPII
+721 
-727 YSIDIAQFERGVNYE
+727 
-742 FTAVLVVDSKEYTQS
+742 
-757 TIFFIPALAE
+757 
-767 TTITVKELVEFLL
+767 
-780 TAESGTSLA
+780 
-789 GVATYVEGIVVGD
+789 
-802 GDGGNLNKALAVADA
+802 
-817 SGEANSGM
+817 
-825 YIYDKSGAFVNNFN
+825 
-839 IGDKVRIRLAG
+839 
-850 AKLDIYNELREIVWD
+850 
-865 SYADDIELI
+865 
-874 SSANSFTIPQITA
+874 
-887 AQFNSG
+887 
-893 DYQAMRV
+893 
-900 EVINLQSKNGQGAV
+900 
-914 WNDGSNNNINTI
+914 NNINTI

-939 YKSVSWAKNTI
+939 YKSVSWASNAI
-950 NEEVK
+950 PEDVI
-955 GSIFGVASCY
+955 GGIIGVASCY
-965 NTTQQLFPVVE
+965 GTTQQLFPVVE

-1064 AFVVDGYTYLT
+1064 VFVVDGYTYLT

-1100 SAQENESLAS
+1100 SAQVNESLAS

-1168 NAYYSPFNG
+1168 NAYYSPYNG

-1301 ITPVPLPAG
+1301 ITPVPLPSD

-1321 SAMSAS
+1321 SAMSAP
-1327 GSSYNKAEANTGDIN
+1327 GSSYNKADGNTGDIN
-1342 GSGNVT
+1342 ESETIT

-1356 AEAYLEAPV
+1356 EEAYLEAPV
-1365 PAGAAGATKLSMV
+1365 PAGVAGATKLSMV

-1384 DSAEF
+1384 DSAEI

-1410 SNDGASSTAPFHLT
+1410 SNDGASFTAPFHLT
-1424 NLTEYYEFTLDGIT
+1424 LTEYYEFTLDGIT

-1444 IEAKA
+1444 IEAKS
-1449 KRALVS
+1449 KRALVA

>member
-1 MLKKLLISALIA
+1 MNNSNLIIVMLKKLLISALIA

-42 IDSIPAGPV
+42 IDSIPTGPV

-82 PIEGGQ
+82 PQEGGQ

-101 VTDSINYERAVRVYF
+101 VTDSVNYERAVRIYF

-145 ELRDIAKDLDRNS
+145 ELRDIAKDLDRNT

-185 NKNLFIQD
+185 SKNIFIQD
-193 ETAGILLYTDAYSNF
+193 ETAGILLYTDAYTNF

-232 TPENTAMVSGTGL
+232 TPENTAMVSGTGR

-255 NGEDFVKGTFESMY
+255 NGEDFVKGTYESMY

-319 GTVYGLCT
+319 GTVYGLCN

-355 AVTTGEAQLSDDMES
+355 AVTTGEAQLSDNMES

-385 ITEVGFYWKKSEDEE
+385 ITEAGFYWKKSEDEE
-400 YTELKA
+400 YAELKA
-406 DAVSESFTATLAGLE
+406 DAVSESFTATLTGLE
-421 KGATYS
+421 KGTSYS

-519 NNFNIGDKVKIRL
+519 NDFNIGDKVRIRL
-532 AGAKLEI
+532 AGAKLDI
-539 YNELREIVWDSY
+539 YNKLREIVWDSY
-551 SDDIELISSANSFT
+551 SNDIELISSGNSFT

-576 GNYQAMRVEV
+576 GDYQAMRVEV
-586 INLQSKNGQGAVW
+586 INLQSKNGPGAVW
-599 NDGSN
+599 NNGTN
-604 NNINTIFAD
+604 NNVNTIFAD

-648 YGTTQ
+648 YGDTQ
-653 QLFPVVESDVA
+653 QLFPVVESDIA
-664 AFTSVV
+664 AFDVPITF
-670 NFKSFEVSA
+670 NTFEISL
-679 SEDLANI
+679 SEDNSTVDFLL
-686 NFAIEYTVN
+686 EYELKSSVESIYVYLRGETGG
-695 EKEVSAAY
+695 
-703 IRAKKEGSSES
+703 EGVLELEMT
-714 QDFAINP
+714 AG
-721 IESPII
+721 SPIT
-727 YSIDIAQFERGVNYE
+727 YSIDINELQRGATYNFFFAFVIDGQTYHTE
-742 FTAVLVVDSKEYTQS
+742 GKSFLVPE
-757 TIFFIPALAE
+757 LEE
-767 TTITVKELVEFLL
+767 TTISVKELVTRLL
-780 TAESGTSLA
+780 DTE
-789 GVATYVEGIVVGD
+789 D
-802 GDGGNLNKALAVADA
+802 GA
-817 SGEANSGM
+817 
-825 YIYDKSGAFVNNFN
+825 
-839 IGDKVRIRLAG
+839 
-850 AKLDIYNELREIVWD
+850 
-865 SYADDIELI
+865 
-874 SSANSFTIPQITA
+874 
-887 AQFNSG
+887 
-893 DYQAMRV
+893 
-900 EVINLQSKNGQGAV
+900 
-914 WNDGSNNNINTI
+914 
-926 FADDSGEEIAVRT
+926 
-939 YKSVSWAKNTI
+939 
-950 NEEVK
+950 
-955 GSIFGVASCY
+955 
-965 NTTQQLFPVVE
+965 
-976 SDVAAFKVP
+976 
-985 IKFNSFEVT
+985 
-994 LSEENGTVDFLI
+994 
-1006 DYELEP
+1006 
-1012 GSTIDYISLF
+1012 
-1022 GETDNVRDFEHP
+1022 
-1034 FDAASFGVSPLTYSK
+1034 
-1049 SIDELKRGKLYNFCV
+1049 
-1064 AFVVDGYTYLT
+1064 
-1075 QGVQLFIPEVQ
+1075 
-1086 ETTFTVKELVNHLL
+1086 
-1100 SAQENESLAS
+1100 SLAS

-1125 ENLFKCLAVVDNT
+1125 GNLYKCLAVVDNT

-1153 NSDFQ
+1153 NSDFK

-1163 RIALA
+1163 KISLA
-1168 NAYYSPFNG
+1168 KAYYSPYNG

-1184 SYTKDSDIQVLESGA
+1184 SYEKGVDIEVIESGA
-1199 TIQDVNISV
+1199 TIQDVNIS
-1208 ADFLTGAHQAMRVS
+1208 AAEFLTGAHQAMRVS
-1222 VSGIS
+1222 VSGIT
-1227 AKSDYVSKQWLN
+1227 AKADYVSKQWLN

-1258 SWAEEYISDAS
+1258 SWAEEYISDAT

-1276 YGTSLKPQTRSDID
+1276 YGTSLKPQTKSDID
-1290 EALFGSAPSAI
+1290 EALFGSAPSDV
-1301 ITPVPLPAG
+1301 ITPVPLPSD

-1321 SAMSAS
+1321 SAMSAP
-1327 GSSYNKAEANTGDIN
+1327 GSSHNKADGNTGDIN
-1342 GSGNVT
+1342 GSETIT

-1356 AEAYLEAPV
+1356 AQAYLEAPV

-1384 DSAEF
+1384 DSAEI

-1410 SNDGASSTAPFHLT
+1410 SNDGASSTAPFHLN

-1444 IEAKA
+1444 IEAKS
-1449 KRALVS
+1449 KRALVA